1 MLGGEV
7 LAHGTGAHVG
17 IRGSMSA
24 GYPDSRGEAAG
35 AHHEIR
41 YSVEAVLSTEDR
53 ALPNTVATASTG
65 VAGMAWHRR

>member
-7 LAHGTGAHVG
+7 LSHGTGAHVG

-65 VAGMAWHRR
+65 VAGMA